1 MIKKDSEDM
10 RKYLEDSVHITFIL
24 VSLKL
29 TNVNKA

>member
-1 MIKKDSEDM
+1 M

-29 TNVNKA
+29 TNVNKAEAC